1 MRRVAVTGMGVI
13 SPVGNDRSSF
23 WNNLIAGKNGIGLL
37 TRFDTSEQKVK
48 VAAQVED
55 FDPVQYMERAQVRKT
70 DLFAQYAMA
79 AAVQAMQDARLCAN
93 ENIQPERLGVYV
105 GSGCGGINTIT
116 EQCSKFWESGPRH
129 VSPFLIPM
137 MIGNIASGNIA
148 IRFRKVRICRS
159 SPPVRPPPTP
169 SGRHSVPSAMDMP
182 MLLLQAERRQPST
195 RLVWLALQTAKR

>member
-79 AAVQAMQDARLCAN
+79 AAVQAMQDAGLCAN

-129 VSPFLIPM
+129 VSPF
-137 MIGNIASGNIA
+137 
-148 IRFRKVRICRS
+148 
-159 SPPVRPPPTP
+159 
-169 SGRHSVPSAMDMP
+169 
-182 MLLLQAERRQPST
+182 
-195 RLVWLALQTAKR
+195 

>member
-70 DLFAQYAMA
+70 DLFATKIYSRSGWESMSVPA
-79 AAVQAMQDARLCAN
+79 AA
-93 ENIQPERLGVYV
+93 
-105 GSGCGGINTIT
+105 
-116 EQCSKFWESGPRH
+116 
-129 VSPFLIPM
+129 
-137 MIGNIASGNIA
+137 AS
-148 IRFRKVRICRS
+148 
-159 SPPVRPPPTP
+159 TP
-169 SGRHSVPSAMDMP
+169 SPNSAASFGRADQDTF
-182 MLLLQAERRQPST
+182 LRF
-195 RLVWLALQTAKR
+195 

>member
-70 DLFAQYAMA
+70 DLQRRSRRCRMQGCVPTKIYSRSGWESMSVPA
-79 AAVQAMQDARLCAN
+79 AA
-93 ENIQPERLGVYV
+93 
-105 GSGCGGINTIT
+105 
-116 EQCSKFWESGPRH
+116 
-129 VSPFLIPM
+129 
-137 MIGNIASGNIA
+137 AS
-148 IRFRKVRICRS
+148 
-159 SPPVRPPPTP
+159 TP
-169 SGRHSVPSAMDMP
+169 SPNSAASFGRADQDTF
-182 MLLLQAERRQPST
+182 LRF
-195 RLVWLALQTAKR
+195 

>member
-79 AAVQAMQDARLCAN
+79 AAVQAMQDAGLCAN

-148 IRFRKVRICRS
+148 IRFHAQG
-159 SPPVRPPPTP
+159 PNLPVVTACATSTHAIGEAFRAIRY
-169 SGRHSVPSAMDMP
+169 GYADAIIAGG
-182 MLLLQAERRQPST
+182 AEAAINE
-195 RLVWLALQTAKR
+195 VGVAVQTAKR

>member
-79 AAVQAMQDARLCAN
+79 AAVQAMQDAGLCAN
-93 ENIQPERLGVYV
+93 AAA
-105 GSGCGGINTIT
+105 
-116 EQCSKFWESGPRH
+116 
-129 VSPFLIPM
+129 
-137 MIGNIASGNIA
+137 AS
-148 IRFRKVRICRS
+148 
-159 SPPVRPPPTP
+159 TP
-169 SGRHSVPSAMDMP
+169 SPNSAASFGRADQDTF
-182 MLLLQAERRQPST
+182 LRF
-195 RLVWLALQTAKR
+195 

>member
-79 AAVQAMQDARLCAN
+79 AA
-93 ENIQPERLGVYV
+93 G
-105 GSGCGGINTIT
+105 
-116 EQCSKFWESGPRH
+116 
-129 VSPFLIPM
+129 
-137 MIGNIASGNIA
+137 
-148 IRFRKVRICRS
+148 
-159 SPPVRPPPTP
+159 
-169 SGRHSVPSAMDMP
+169 
-182 MLLLQAERRQPST
+182 
-195 RLVWLALQTAKR
+195 